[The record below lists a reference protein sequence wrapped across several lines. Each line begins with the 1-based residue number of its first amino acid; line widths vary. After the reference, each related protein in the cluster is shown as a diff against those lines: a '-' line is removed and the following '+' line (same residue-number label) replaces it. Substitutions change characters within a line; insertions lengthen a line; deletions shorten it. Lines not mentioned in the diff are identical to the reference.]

1 MSDVPAPKYRS
12 ADKLDSRC
20 VDPRHVLAAA
30 GLCWLGFA
38 LVAGL
43 VLTGHAAAFDRSGLL
58 YWRTGATL
66 ALRGPAWLL
75 DSIRDVTA
83 LGDIPV
89 RYALAGGAVI
99 ALLAARMRRAA
110 IVFTATILSGWL
122 VEAAIKLAE
131 KHRDGARVHKRY
143 HKPATPYQRLLADP
157 RTSDDVREKVTA
169 VSATLDPVRLLRDM
183 RTGQQRLVEI
193 AGAPGT
199 STEAGAV
206 PALDTFLTGLRT
218 AWQGGEVRPAARD
231 RNQRRSAV
239 GGGLTPCWQ

>member
-20 VDPRHVLAAA
+20 VVPRHVLAAA

-122 VEAAIKLAE
+122 VEAAIKLAVGRVRPMLVP
-131 KHRDGARVHKRY
+131 HLTHAAGPSFPSGHSFNAALVYLAMALALARFSPRRATRRALIGLALGGSLLIALSRVWLGVHFPSDAAAGWLGGAAWAFTAAALFDR
-143 HKPATPYQRLLADP
+143 PAFDP
-157 RTSDDVREKVTA
+157 
-169 VSATLDPVRLLRDM
+169 
-183 RTGQQRLVEI
+183 
-193 AGAPGT
+193 APGVV
-199 STEAGAV
+199 AA
-206 PALDTFLTGLRT
+206 AT
-218 AWQGGEVRPAARD
+218 A
-231 RNQRRSAV
+231 
-239 GGGLTPCWQ
+239 LTPED